1 MYQSPV
7 PLIVI
12 RSAAPSLIE
21 VNGQILG
28 ECRSD
33 SHIAMPAGDN
43 GDYFISAIPLSFGP
57 WRYPITRKLS
67 LCDGEALPTQGPDV
81 SLCRWPGGVYEMYFG
96 PSADFPVQ
104 PADFPRELDQL
115 GYMQGRSR
123 RNLTL
128 FRENGLKLLI
138 EEDGRSSSCISI
150 GPGEYGSLTLYGVAG
165 RQLVAVIHI

>member
-1 MYQSPV
+1 
-7 PLIVI
+7 
-12 RSAAPSLIE
+12 
-21 VNGQILG
+21 
-28 ECRSD
+28 
-33 SHIAMPAGDN
+33 
-43 GDYFISAIPLSFGP
+43 
-57 WRYPITRKLS
+57 
-67 LCDGEALPTQGPDV
+67 
-81 SLCRWPGGVYEMYFG
+81 MYFG

-150 GPGEYGSLTLYGVAG
+150 GPGEYGSLTLYGVARAAAG
-165 RQLVAVIHI
+165 SCIHI

>member
-43 GDYFISAIPLSFGP
+43 GDY
-57 WRYPITRKLS
+57 
-67 LCDGEALPTQGPDV
+67 
-81 SLCRWPGGVYEMYFG
+81 
-96 PSADFPVQ
+96 
-104 PADFPRELDQL
+104 
-115 GYMQGRSR
+115 RS
-123 RNLTL
+123 
-128 FRENGLKLLI
+128 E
-138 EEDGRSSSCISI
+138 S
-150 GPGEYGSLTLYGVAG
+150 V
-165 RQLVAVIHI
+165 V

>member
-57 WRYPITRKLS
+57 WRYPITRKL
-67 LCDGEALPTQGPDV
+67 
-81 SLCRWPGGVYEMYFG
+81 
-96 PSADFPVQ
+96 
-104 PADFPRELDQL
+104 
-115 GYMQGRSR
+115 
-123 RNLTL
+123 
-128 FRENGLKLLI
+128 
-138 EEDGRSSSCISI
+138 RSSAHTGTRCFPLPLARRGI
-150 GPGEYGSLTLYGVAG
+150 
-165 RQLVAVIHI
+165 